1 MWHKHTTRPSK
12 ECRINRTNEMEDKC
26 QEEEK
31 QRGDFLIIVV
41 KRASEIQKKPAKDES
56 YFW

>member
-1 MWHKHTTRPSK
+1 
-12 ECRINRTNEMEDKC
+12 MEDKC

-31 QRGDFLIIVV
+31 RRGDFLIIVV
-41 KRASEIQKKPAKDES
+41 KRVSEIQKKPAKDES